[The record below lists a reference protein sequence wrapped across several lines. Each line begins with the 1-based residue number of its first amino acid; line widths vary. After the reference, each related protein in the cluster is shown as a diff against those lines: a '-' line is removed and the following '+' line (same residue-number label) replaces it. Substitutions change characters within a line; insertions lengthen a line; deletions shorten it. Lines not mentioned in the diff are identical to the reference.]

1 MPLKVFYRRKY
12 LFALAGVVAII
23 LAGRTAY
30 LRAAGA
36 DQRLSGSWKAVV
48 TATNPPFLPPLA
60 VLLTFTRDG
69 EVVETRRLYNP
80 ASPFGP
86 LLFTPGHGGW
96 ERTGDNA
103 FAATIVDLFQAA
115 PGNPA
120 ADGSILG
127 EEEVRYALM
136 LDPSGDA
143 LSGSVAGKVRD
154 TAGNVLFA
162 FTATV
167 QGTRIR

>member
-1 MPLKVFYRRKY
+1 MPKQVERRRKY
-12 LFALAGVVAII
+12 LFALAGVVAMI

-60 VLLTFTRDG
+60 VLVTFTRDG

-80 ASPFGP
+80 VSPFGP
-86 LLFTPGHGGW
+86 LLFTPGHGSW
-96 ERTGDNA
+96 ERTGENE
-103 FAATIVDLFQAA
+103 FSATIVDLFQAA

-127 EEEVRYALM
+127 EEEVKYALT
-136 LDPSGDA
+136 LDPSGDT
-143 LSGSVAGKVRD
+143 LSGQVVGKVKD
-154 TAGNVLFA
+154 TAGNVLFV

-167 QGTRIR
+167 QTARIH

>member
-1 MPLKVFYRRKY
+1 MKVYRRRKY
-12 LFALAGVVAII
+12 LIALVGVVVMM

-30 LRAAGA
+30 LRAAYV
-36 DQRLSGSWKAVV
+36 DQRLSGSWRAVV

-80 ASPFGP
+80 VSPFGP

-96 ERTGDNA
+96 ERTGEND
-103 FAATIVDLFQAA
+103 FSATIVDLFQAA

-127 EEEVRYALM
+127 EEEVKYALT
-136 LDPSGDA
+136 LDPSGET
-143 LSGSVAGKVRD
+143 LSGQVVGRVKD
-154 TAGNVLFA
+154 TAGGVLFL

-167 QGTRIR
+167 QAERIR

>member
-1 MPLKVFYRRKY
+1 MSLQVLRRRTY
-12 LFALAGVVAII
+12 LFALAGIAMI
-23 LAGRTAY
+23 LAGRTTY
-30 LRAAGA
+30 LRAAGS
-36 DQRLSGSWKAVV
+36 DQRLGGSWKAVV
-48 TATNPPFLPPLA
+48 TATNPPFLPPLT

-86 LLFTPGHGGW
+86 LLFTAGHGGW
-96 ERTGDNA
+96 ERTGENQ
-103 FAATIVDLFQAA
+103 FSATIVDLFQAA

-127 EEEVRYALM
+127 EEEVQYALA
-136 LDPSGDA
+136 LDPSGA
-143 LSGSVAGKVRD
+143 TLSGEVVGTVRD
-154 TAGNVLFA
+154 TTGTVLFQ

-167 QGTRIR
+167 QAARIQ